1 MTKVMNDINKCNQ
14 SKYDIKWA
22 VQQPKY
28 EEETFLPLGKN
39 NTPLVIQ
46 PLKVQKFT

>member
-39 NTPLVIQ
+39 KIIVSE
-46 PLKVQKFT
+46 QK